1 MQTQHTYGNRDNR
14 SRQRGS
20 ALLIV
25 LGLLV
30 LMGLATAM
38 MSAMTG
44 QSAYRVK
51 KTLSLSSAL
60 AIAEA
65 GVANVVDIMNT
76 NYLAGVGI
84 TNSQAFGGGEYTV
97 KTERDASTGNI
108 LISSTGTFMG
118 ETRTTC
124 LELLGD
130 KYANWS
136 ALASQCA
143 IIADGNIIVE
153 SAAPIIVGRI
163 HANGDILSSSGAVD
177 IDGDLTANGIIQ
189 IVPKDGFKAIPGHPK
204 VSVPSYLPLDPWR
217 EMAQSGGLYYEGNQ
231 MWHRVTLTPAN
242 GVIYVNGDVVIKNQS
257 ILNGTLVA
265 SGSITINNQFTQT
278 RFAPTWPTLLAGV
291 DINLLNRGRYVGAA
305 FAGNNI
311 TTINNKVIEGQL
323 LAMNNIYVKNEAQV
337 LPPTDAP
344 AWTPNDD
351 VPDPDIVVGGWLK

>member
-1 MQTQHTYGNRDNR
+1 MQTQYISGNRDNR

-20 ALLIV
+20 ALMVV
-25 LGLLV
+25 LGLVL
-30 LMGLATAM
+30 LMGLITTI

-44 QSAYRVK
+44 QAAYRVK
-51 KTLSLSSAL
+51 KTLEYSSSL
-60 AIAEA
+60 AIAEG
-65 GVANVVDIMNT
+65 GVADVIDIMNT
-76 NYLAGVGI
+76 NYAAGVG
-84 TNSQAFGGGEYTV
+84 TTYTKDLGGGSYTV
-97 KTERDASTGNI
+97 KTERDAASGNI
-108 LISSTGTFMG
+108 VIASTGTFRG

-130 KYANWS
+130 KYAIWS
-136 ALASQCA
+136 ALAAQCA
-143 IIADGNIIVE
+143 IIADGDIVVE

-242 GVIYVNGDVVIKNQS
+242 GVIYVNGDVEIKNQS

-337 LPPTDAP
+337 LPPTDPP

-351 VPDPDIVVGGWLK
+351 VPDPEIVVGGWLK

>member
-1 MQTQHTYGNRDNR
+1 MQTQHISGNSGNR

-25 LGLLV
+25 LGLLF

-38 MSAMTG
+38 MAAVTG

-51 KTLSLSSAL
+51 KTLWLSSSL

-65 GVANVVDIMNT
+65 GVADVIDIMNT

-130 KYANWS
+130 KYAMWS
-136 ALASQCA
+136 ALAAQCA
-143 IIADGNIIVE
+143 MIADGNIIVE
-153 SAAPIIVGRI
+153 SASPIIVGRI

-189 IVPKDGFKAIPGHPK
+189 IVPKAGFKAVPGHPK

-231 MWHRVTLTPAN
+231 KWHRVTLTPAN
-242 GVIYVNGDVVIKNQS
+242 GVIYVNGDVDIMNQS

-278 RFAPTWPTLLAGV
+278 QFTPTWPTLLAGV
-291 DINLLNRGRYVGAA
+291 DLNLLNRGRYVGAA

-311 TTINNKVIEGQL
+311 TTLNNKVIRGQL
-323 LAMNNIYVKNEAQV
+323 LAMNNIYIKNEAQV
-337 LPPTDAP
+337 LPPTYAP
-344 AWTPNDD
+344 DWTPNDD